1 VCIEESPLLKDIA
14 ETHKNQPFALIGISL
29 DEDLNALRGMVSRQ
43 GMSWPEICDGQG
55 PKSEL
60 AKLFNGGDF
69 PRYVVL
75 DRDGKIV
82 ANHVG
87 SKGIPKVAG
96 VVAELL
102 KK

>member
-1 VCIEESPLLKDIA
+1 M
-14 ETHKNQPFALIGISL
+14 

-43 GMSWPEICDGQG
+43 GMSWPEICDGRG
-55 PKSEL
+55 RKSEL
-60 AKLFNGGDF
+60 AKLFNAAGPGF
-69 PRYVVL
+69 WGIPRYIVL

-102 KK
+102 KR